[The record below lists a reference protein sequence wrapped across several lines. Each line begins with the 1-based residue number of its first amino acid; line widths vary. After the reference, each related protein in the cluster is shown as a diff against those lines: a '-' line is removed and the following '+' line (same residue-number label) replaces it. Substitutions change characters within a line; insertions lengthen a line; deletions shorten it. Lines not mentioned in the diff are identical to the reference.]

1 MDNKD
6 IAKEW
11 FKIAEAD
18 LSSAEF
24 LQNMQSVPTEII
36 CYHCQQSAEKYL
48 KGFLAL
54 NSEKIKRTHD
64 LVILNKECRKY
75 DEDFE
80 AIEED
85 CLMLT
90 DYGVNIRYP
99 FPMDINESDIK
110 VALQSA
116 HKIKDHVLAKAN
128 IKK

>member
-6 IAKEW
+6 VANEW

-24 LQNMQSVPTEII
+24 LQNMQAIPTEII

-48 KGFLAL
+48 KGFLSLKGEA
-54 NSEKIKRTHD
+54 IKRSHD

-75 DEDFE
+75 DADFE
-80 AIEED
+80 MIEED
-85 CLMLT
+85 CLILT

-99 FPMDINESDIK
+99 FPMDVNETDME
-110 VALQSA
+110 VALQRA
-116 HKIKDHVLAKAN
+116 HKIKDYVLAKVN
-128 IKK
+128 MKE

>member
-1 MDNKD
+1 MDNED
-6 IAKEW
+6 VAKEW

-24 LQNMQSVPTEII
+24 LQNMQTIPTEII

-48 KGFLAL
+48 KGFLSLKGEA
-54 NSEKIKRTHD
+54 IKRSHD

-75 DEDFE
+75 DADFQTIED
-80 AIEED
+80 D

-90 DYGVNIRYP
+90 DYGVNVRYP
-99 FPMDINESDIK
+99 FPFDINETDIK

-116 HKIKDHVLAKAN
+116 HKIKEHVLAKAN

>member
-6 IAKEW
+6 IANEW

-24 LQNMQSVPTEII
+24 LQNMQSMPTEII

-54 NSEKIKRTHD
+54 NSEEIKRTHD
-64 LVILNKECRKY
+64 LVTLSKECRKY

-80 AIEED
+80 TIEED

-99 FPMDINESDIK
+99 FPLDINESDMKVDIK
-110 VALQSA
+110 SA
-116 HKIKDHVLAKAN
+116 HNIKNYVLAKAN

>member
-1 MDNKD
+1 MDNKN
-6 IAKEW
+6 IAKERIN
-11 FKIAEAD
+11 IAEAD

-24 LQNMQSVPTEII
+24 LQNMRSIPTEII

-54 NSEKIKRTHD
+54 NSEEIKRTHD
-64 LVILNKECRKY
+64 LVILNKECCKY

-80 AIEED
+80 TIEEE

-99 FPMDINESDIK
+99 FPMDINETDME
-110 VALQSA
+110 VAIRVPT
-116 HKIKDHVLAKAN
+116 K
-128 IKK
+128 